1 MKINQNV
8 TFLRNVADAS
18 ALNNAKESAGTQ
30 RSGSVA
36 AAAAGQA
43 QAASPSPLLPSA
55 NGDFDAARVA
65 QIREDISAGRYQV
78 NTAKIADG
86 LLATVRDLLN
96 SKSS

>member
-18 ALNNAKESAGTQ
+18 ALKTTKDSGGTQ
-30 RSGSVA
+30 RSASVA
-36 AAAAGQA
+36 PAAAGQA
-43 QAASPSPLLPSA
+43 QPSSLSPLRPSA
-55 NGDFDAARVA
+55 NSDFDAARVA
-65 QIREDISAGRYQV
+65 LIREDISAGRYQV

-86 LLATVRDLLN
+86 LLASVRDLLN

>member
-8 TFLRNVADAS
+8 TFLRSVADAS
-18 ALNNAKESAGTQ
+18 TLKTAKDSAGTQ
-30 RSGSVA
+30 RSASVA
-36 AAAAGQA
+36 PAVAGQE
-43 QAASPSPLLPSA
+43 QAHSPSQLLPSV

-65 QIREDISAGRYQV
+65 AIREDISAGRYQV

>member
-18 ALNNAKESAGTQ
+18 ALTTAKDSVTTQ
-30 RSGSVA
+30 RSASGMPAV
-36 AAAAGQA
+36 AGQA
-43 QAASPSPLLPSA
+43 QPPSKSPLLPST

-65 QIREDISAGRYQV
+65 TIRENISAGRYQV

-86 LLATVRDLLN
+86 LLATVRDLL
-96 SKSS
+96 SQKAP